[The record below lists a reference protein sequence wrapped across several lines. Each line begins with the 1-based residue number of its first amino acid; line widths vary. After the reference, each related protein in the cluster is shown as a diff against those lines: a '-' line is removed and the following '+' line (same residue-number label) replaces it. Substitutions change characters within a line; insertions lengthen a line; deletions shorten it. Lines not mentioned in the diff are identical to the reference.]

1 MTMQNVDSNI
11 LSNLVV
17 HEVNPSAG
25 YAEAVVTS
33 FFEELSSTQGSL
45 GYEFEQVLFENI
57 WDLYQS

>member
-25 YAEAVVTS
+25 YVEVVVTS
-33 FFEELSSTQGSL
+33 FFEELSSTQDSP
-45 GYEFEQVLFENI
+45 
-57 WDLYQS
+57 